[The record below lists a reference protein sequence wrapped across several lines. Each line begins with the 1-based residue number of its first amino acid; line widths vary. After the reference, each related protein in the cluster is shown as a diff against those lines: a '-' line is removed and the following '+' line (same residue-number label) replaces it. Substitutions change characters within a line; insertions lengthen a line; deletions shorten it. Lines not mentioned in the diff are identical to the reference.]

1 MKRAYRGP
9 IRSMSSTRS
18 VACLGSLWVVMLLV
32 SITSGAEP
40 AVQPTGMP
48 PGKALVKPQPAT
60 PIFTRDTTFGQAI
73 QALRQSTR
81 RPLNIVVYWKEIAD
95 NAGISQDTPI
105 GADGI
110 VGLTVRQHLEILVGS
125 LSATSGAKLGY
136 VVNRGVI
143 VIATV
148 DRLPKPRKVTRVY
161 DVSDLVA
168 PPSTGFRPGMWGGFG
183 PGMGMRNNL
192 MGMGGFGQYGGFRGQ
207 PGGIGSIPGRTRR
220 R

>member
-9 IRSMSSTRS
+9 IRSISSTRS
-18 VACLGSLWVVMLLV
+18 VACMGAIGVVMLLV
-32 SITSGAEP
+32 SLVSGAEP
-40 AVQPTGMP
+40 AVQPTRLP
-48 PGKALVKPQPAT
+48 TGKAFVKPQPGT
-60 PIFTRDTTFGQAI
+60 PIFTRDTSFGRAI

-148 DRLPKPRKVTRVY
+148 DRLPKPPKVTRVY
-161 DVSDLVA
+161 DVSDLMA
-168 PPSTGFRPGMWGGFG
+168 PPSTGFRPRMWGGFG
-183 PGMGMRNNL
+183 LGMGMRNGP
-192 MGMGGFGQYGGFRGQ
+192 MGMGGLGQYGGLRGQ
-207 PGGIGSIPGRTRR
+207 PSGIGSVRGRARR